1 MLIRAFRWP
10 CRLRRSSLFE
20 RVRAI
25 KTAEEV
31 DILRRAA
38 LHGGSHRCRV
48 VAREEGVTER
58 EMLRK
63 FNAHLAGNDPA
74 PVVGCF
80 GFGNRGAMINVQPS
94 DQESKQGD
102 LIRWAIPERRYA
114 GITRRS
120 KSACCAHTAS
130 SSRAKV
136 ADLFKEIVAAVQC
149 KDVPHFET
157 AYYDIAISASQGCRS
172 RAWSGSPGIAPGR
185 SCPCPRG

>member
-1 MLIRAFRWP
+1 
-10 CRLRRSSLFE
+10 LRRSSLFE

-38 LHGGSHRCRV
+38 LHRGSHQCRV
-48 VAREEGVTER
+48 VACEEGVTER

-63 FNAHLAGNDPA
+63 FNAHLAENDAA
-74 PVVGCF
+74 PVVGCI

-94 DQESKQGD
+94 DRESKQGD

-120 KSACCAHTAS
+120 KRACCAHTTS
-130 SSRAKV
+130 SSGAKV
-136 ADLFKEIVAAVQC
+136 ADLFKEIGATVQC
-149 KDVPHFET
+149 KGVPHFE
-157 AYYDIAISASQGCRS
+157 APWYDLGFAGAAGRGHGPGHQG
-172 RAWSGSPGIAPGR
+172 
-185 SCPCPRG
+185 